1 MQGLCSCLECQ
12 RQTGSSFFHHGYW
25 PRSAVQAVAGT
36 STLWRRIADSGRW
49 IDSHFCPVCGS
60 GVYSFAEFDPDSIC
74 ISIGGFADPSFPS
87 PEYSIWERFKHS
99 WVRTPES
106 CQGMD
111 TQP

>member
-1 MQGLCSCLECQ
+1 M
-12 RQTGSSFFHHGYW
+12 
-25 PRSAVQAVAGT
+25 QAVVGT

-60 GVYSFAEFDPDSIC
+60 SVYSFAEFDPDSIC
-74 ISIGGFADPSFPS
+74 ISIGSFADPSFPS

-99 WVRTPES
+99 WVPTPES
-106 CQGMD
+106 CRGMD